1 MVCAY
6 IYSGDCVRTHE
17 HDKRDT
23 NADTFTRSHAGTLR
37 RGQLA
42 RACVLHAPATLAK
55 AARMGGSHRVLS
67 LSMVRLARE
76 VRNVPS
82 DVEEAVL
89 PRSQNIAS

>member
-1 MVCAY
+1 M
-6 IYSGDCVRTHE
+6 RTHE

-42 RACVLHAPATLAK
+42 RACVLHAPATLTK

-67 LSMVRLARE
+67 KVRLARE

-89 PRSQNIAS
+89 TRSQNIAS